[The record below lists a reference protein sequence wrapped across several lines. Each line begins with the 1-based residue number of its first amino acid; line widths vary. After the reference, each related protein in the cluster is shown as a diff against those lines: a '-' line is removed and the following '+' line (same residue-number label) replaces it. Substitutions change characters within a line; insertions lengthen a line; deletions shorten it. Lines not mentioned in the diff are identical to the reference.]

1 VIDKEKIIDIFKHFE
16 VPHFTEGKNVTKG
29 WVNVQCP
36 FPRCGDE
43 SNHCGVDPRTE
54 RFNCWKCGETGSFI
68 DLLIELTGLSYKE
81 CRDIISTPSVSFQES
96 ATDYIDKVFSE
107 DGPESTRIV
116 HGKINLP
123 ERFELATYDTKFP
136 LLYSYLERRNISINT
151 IIEHECGICRSGS
164 YMNRLVIPVFFQQ
177 EIVAFQAADLTGFAE
192 LKYKTSSD
200 RINDY
205 LYGYDKIEN
214 GKVVLVEG
222 ILDAWRVGKDALATF
237 GTHITER
244 QKYLILGKNLKE
256 LIFAWDGDA
265 YWKARQVADFF
276 RSFVESVG
284 IVRFPEGE
292 DPDSYGRDYGQGALF
307 ELIEQAE

>member
-1 VIDKEKIIDIFKHFE
+1 MIDKEKIIDIYKHFE
-16 VPHFTEGKNVTKG
+16 IDYWVDGKNVTKN
-29 WVNVQCP
+29 WINIQCP
-36 FPRCGDE
+36 FCDDQ
-43 SNHCGVDPRTE
+43 SNHCGVDPKTE
-54 RFNCWKCGETGSFI
+54 RFSCWICGQTGSFI
-68 DLLIELTGLSYKE
+68 DLLIKLTGLSYRE
-81 CRDIISTPSVSFQES
+81 CRDIISTSSISFQES
-96 ATDYIDKVFSE
+96 TTDYIDKVFSE
-107 DGPESTRIV
+107 DKPESTQVV
-116 HGKINLP
+116 HGRVELP
-123 ERFELATYDTKFP
+123 ERFEIVTYNTKFP
-136 LLYSYLERRNISINT
+136 LLHSYLRRRGILIET
-151 IIEHECGICRSGS
+151 ILEHSCGICRSGQ

-177 EIVAFQAADLTGFAE
+177 EMVAFQAADLTGFAE

-244 QKYLILGKNLKE
+244 QKYLILEKNLRE

-265 YWKARQVADFF
+265 YWKARKAADFF
-276 RSFVESVG
+276 KPFVEGVE

-292 DPDSYGRDYGQGALF
+292 DPDSYGAVYGQEALF
-307 ELIEQAE
+307 ELMERAE